1 MMRKTRDQAIL
12 NFLDDPFDVL
22 VIELLLYYF
31 WSLPFVETTNSRT
44 DFRNIHEKLDNS
56 ITVPCLM
63 EEKLEFMLR
72 NENLSLSLA
81 EERFIMHLLAN
92 KARKSSI
99 ITGHIGKENVYV
111 FQDFF
116 YVGDTFVDV

>member
-72 NENLSLSLA
+72 NEN
-81 EERFIMHLLAN
+81 RFIMHLLAN